1 MTASV
6 PLLSLKGI
14 TKVFPGVRA
23 LENVQ
28 LDLWPGQ
35 VTALIGE
42 NGAGKST
49 LVKVMTGIYQ
59 PEEGEI
65 LYKAIPIELPTPE
78 SAHKVGITAIH
89 QETVLFDELSVTEN
103 IFVGQY
109 LYTGMFKKLDWP
121 AMHQKARDILT
132 RLEVQIDPRA
142 TLKTLSI
149 AQRHMVAIARALSFE
164 AQVVILDEPTAA
176 LSQHEILEFYQIV
189 ERLKQDGKAILFISH
204 KFDEIFEL
212 ADHYTILRDG
222 VYIGSGAMSD
232 ITEERMVAMMVGRAI
247 TQTYPKVACELG
259 DTVLEVKDL
268 CHPTEFAH
276 INFSLRKGEIL
287 GFYGLVGAGR
297 TELMHALC
305 GVTHPSSGD
314 ILLNGKTMHFRQPA
328 DAINAGIVCVPEERQ
343 KQGAIIEMPIA
354 QNISLPQL
362 SKLNPNGVLNDAKE
376 WALAEEYA
384 RRLQVKAFSWK
395 QAVET
400 LSGGNQQKV
409 VIGKWLATH
418 PDVIILDEPTKGI
431 DIGSKAAV
439 HQFMSEL
446 VAQGLAVIM
455 VSSELPEVMGMAD
468 RIIVMHEGLMV
479 AQYRAGEATAETI
492 VSAASGA
499 GQEAA

>member
-1 MTASV
+1 MT
-6 PLLSLKGI
+6 PLLQLKGI
-14 TKVFPGVRA
+14 TKVFPGVCA

-28 LDLWPGQ
+28 LELWPGK

-59 PEEGEI
+59 PDEGEI
-65 LYKAIPIELPTPE
+65 LYKAIPIHLPTPD

-109 LYTGMFKKLDWP
+109 LYKGIFKKLDWP
-121 AMHQKARDILT
+121 EMHRRAQAILT

-149 AQRHMVAIARALSFE
+149 AQRHMVAIARALSFD

-189 ERLKQDGKAILFISH
+189 ERLKQEGKAILFISH

-222 VYIGSGAMSD
+222 VFVGAGAIND

-247 TQTYPKVACELG
+247 TQTFPKVACEKG
-259 DTVLEVKDL
+259 DTVLEVKNL
-268 CHPTEFAH
+268 CHPTEFAN
-276 INFSLRKGEIL
+276 ISFSLRKGEIL

-297 TELMHALC
+297 TELMQALS
-305 GVTHPSSGD
+305 GVSRPSSGS
-314 ILLNGKTMHFRQPA
+314 IVLNGKEQHFRQPA
-328 DAINAGIVCVPEERQ
+328 DAIRAGIVCVPEERQ
-343 KQGAIIEMPIA
+343 KQGAIIELSIA

-362 SKLNPNGVLNDAKE
+362 SKLNASGVLNDDRE
-376 WALAEEYA
+376 WQLADEYA
-384 RRLQVKAFSWK
+384 KRLQVKAFSWK

-446 VAQGLAVIM
+446 VGQGLAVIM

-479 AQYRAGEATAETI
+479 AEYQAGGATAETI

-499 GQEAA
+499 RQEAA

>member
-1 MTASV
+1 MST
-6 PLLSLKGI
+6 PLLQLHGI
-14 TKVFPGVRA
+14 TKIFPGVRA

-28 LDLWPGQ
+28 LDLWPGK
-35 VTALIGE
+35 VTALVGE

-65 LYKAIPIELPTPE
+65 LYKAIPVRLPNPE
-78 SAHKVGITAIH
+78 AAHKIGITAIH

-109 LYTGMFKKLDWP
+109 LYKGLLKKLDWP
-121 AMHQKARDILT
+121 EMHRRAQAILT
-132 RLEVQIDPRA
+132 RLEVQIDPHA

-189 ERLKQDGKAILFISH
+189 ERLKQEGKAILFISH

-212 ADHYTILRDG
+212 ADRYTILRDG
-222 VYIGSGAMSD
+222 AFVSSGD
-232 ITEERMVAMMVGRAI
+232 IHEISEERMVAMMVGRAI
-247 TQTYPKVACELG
+247 TQTFPKEACEKG
-259 DTVLEVKDL
+259 ETVLEVKNL

-276 INFSLRKGEIL
+276 IDFTLRKGEIL

-297 TELMHALC
+297 TELMQALS
-305 GVTHPSSGD
+305 GVSQPSHGE
-314 ILLNGKTMHFRQPA
+314 IRLNGKAVHFHQPA
-328 DAINAGIVCVPEERQ
+328 DAIRAGIVYVPEERQ
-343 KQGAIIEMPIA
+343 KQGAIIEMSIA
-354 QNISLPQL
+354 ENISLPQL
-362 SKLNPNGVLNDAKE
+362 SKLNPRGVLNAAREWQLADSYAK
-376 WALAEEYA
+376 
-384 RRLQVKAFSWK
+384 RLQVKAFSWR

-418 PDVIILDEPTKGI
+418 PEVIILDEPTKGI

-455 VSSELPEVMGMAD
+455 ISSELPEVMGMAD

-479 AQYRAGEATAETI
+479 AQYRAGEATAEAI
-492 VSAASGA
+492 VSAASGI
-499 GQEAA
+499 GKEAA

>member
-1 MTASV
+1 MST
-6 PLLSLKGI
+6 PLLQLKGI

-28 LDLWPGQ
+28 LDLWPGK

-59 PEEGEI
+59 PEAGEI
-65 LYKAIPIELPTPE
+65 LYKAIPISLPTPD

-109 LYTGMFKKLDWP
+109 LYTDWLKKLDWP
-121 AMHQKARDILT
+121 AMHQKAQAILT
-132 RLEVQIDPRA
+132 RLDVQIDPRA
-142 TLKTLSI
+142 VLKTLSI

-176 LSQHEILEFYQIV
+176 LSQHEIMEFYQIV
-189 ERLKQDGKAILFISH
+189 ERLKQEGKAILFISH

-222 VYIGSGAMSD
+222 VYVGSGDISD

-247 TQTYPKVACELG
+247 TQTYPKVDCDKGAV
-259 DTVLEVKDL
+259 VLQVNDL

-297 TELMHALC
+297 TELMQALS
-305 GVTHPSSGD
+305 GVSHPSSGE
-314 ILLNGKTMHFRQPA
+314 IILNGQAVHFRQPA
-328 DAINAGIVCVPEERQ
+328 DAIQAGIVCVPEERQ
-343 KQGAIIEMPIA
+343 KQGAIIELPIA

-362 SKLNPNGVLNDAKE
+362 SKLNPRGVLNDARE
-376 WALAEEYA
+376 WQLADEYA
-384 RRLQVKAFSWK
+384 RRLQVKAFSWR
-395 QAVET
+395 QPVET

-479 AQYRAGEATAETI
+479 AEYQAGEASAETI

-499 GQEAA
+499 GKEAA